1 MATLV
6 DCSDIQAQ
14 QVGKSQQGKPEN
26 DWPHQKADV
35 FSDFSATCPAMVPS
49 EPSHGFL

>member
-35 FSDFSATCPAMVPS
+35 FGFFGIKKSCPAMVPS
-49 EPSHGFL
+49 